1 MEIQT
6 MNTKVILHKIL
17 YWLPAG
23 ALMILIFLLS
33 SRQSISISTEFSIN
47 FIFFKSLHIGFYAT
61 LTFLYAFALRMT
73 TNFSKKDQLLI
84 AVMLAIAYGISDEIH
99 QTYVP
104 TRTGTFRDIGID
116 LIGIL
121 AMWYALKTKLSDLLR
136 Y

>member
-1 MEIQT
+1 